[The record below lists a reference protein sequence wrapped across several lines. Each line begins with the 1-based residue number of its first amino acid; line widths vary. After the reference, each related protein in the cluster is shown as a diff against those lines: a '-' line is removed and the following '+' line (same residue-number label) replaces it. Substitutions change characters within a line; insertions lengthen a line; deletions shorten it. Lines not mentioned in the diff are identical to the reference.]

1 MRILLNNK
9 ISQTFQQFFLA
20 AEKVDL
26 ITAYL
31 TSGLFNLLAESEISD
46 RKVNLFIRGNK
57 KDFQTKACDILVLEK
72 LHQLGVNCFLVKD
85 LHSKVYI
92 FDQEVALVG
101 SANLTNKGLGLASN
115 GNNIECLCEY
125 EISNTGYLEFL
136 SMIKGAIVVD
146 EELLNFMNLSLDNNN
161 DSSSNSCDEWEFL
174 LNMDIVEK
182 LTINDLPLYNLNN
195 NTNDV
200 ESFEHDK
207 IVLGLDQNLN
217 KFIYKFKQSNL
228 YFYLL
233 KLLQSRE
240 QKQIF
245 FGEFCALVH
254 NDLLSEQDLSRRE
267 VKQYIINIF
276 SYLKKLDLDNIKVDR
291 PNHSERIYLI

>member
-1 MRILLNNK
+1 M
-9 ISQTFQQFFLA
+9 
-20 AEKVDL
+20 
-26 ITAYL
+26 
-31 TSGLFNLLAESEISD
+31 
-46 RKVNLFIRGNK
+46 
-57 KDFQTKACDILVLEK
+57 
-72 LHQLGVNCFLVKD
+72 
-85 LHSKVYI
+85 
-92 FDQEVALVG
+92 
-101 SANLTNKGLGLASN
+101 
-115 GNNIECLCEY
+115 
-125 EISNTGYLEFL
+125 
-136 SMIKGAIVVD
+136 
-146 EELLNFMNLSLDNNN
+146 
-161 DSSSNSCDEWEFL
+161 
-174 LNMDIVEK
+174 
-182 LTINDLPLYNLNN
+182 NN

-245 FGEFCALVH
+245 FGEFCTLVH